1 MNSYGYEDLMSSME
15 NFVEEHASLILTI
28 LGVSIILCVLMIIS
42 LWKIFTKSGEK
53 GWKALIPFY
62 NILTLMKII
71 DMSWWFIILMFIP
84 FVQLFFYAL
93 LSVMLANRFGKG
105 VIFAIGILF
114 LPCIFIPILAFTK
127 TELVEYEED
136 DVEDDEEEDCIY
148 CPNCNTKLGKDAKIC
163 FVCKTEIGKKTKDE
177 KIEDEIKEEEKEI
190 IDTNEDI
197 KDVKEEEK
205 EVIENNSFD
214 IEDEQ
219 LDTKE
224 DFKEENELD
233 LDNILKEID
242 KETENLQ
249 EEMDT
254 TLEDEKEDI
263 DSTSKEEEKD
273 EKTIDEILKVDK
285 EEETKSYK
293 EKKFKSS
300 TKTLDDILK
309 INQNLYSDSKKEEK
323 NKDDSV
329 EDIEI
334 LDLEPEEIEKKPKK
348 KESDIKLCPSCGSK
362 VPSYSTY
369 CIFCGEE
376 VK

>member
-1 MNSYGYEDLMSSME
+1 MNSYGYGDLMSSME

-127 TELVEYEED
+127 SELVEYEED
-136 DVEDDEEEDCIY
+136 DDVVDDEEEDCIY

-163 FVCKTEIGKKTKDE
+163 FVCKTKIGKETKDE
-177 KIEDEIKEEEKEI
+177 KEEEKKIKEEKEIVDTDEDIKEIKEEEKEAVE
-190 IDTNEDI
+190 TNNFDI
-197 KDVKEEEK
+197 KDEL
-205 EVIENNSFD
+205 
-214 IEDEQ
+214 

-249 EEMDT
+249 EAMDT

-285 EEETKSYK
+285 EEEPKYK

-309 INQNLYSDSKKEEK
+309 INQNLYETDNKEKKH
-323 NKDDSV
+323 NDDST